1 MERKPELLTPIAF
14 ISGQDRFE
22 LSSKT
27 QCNLQGLP
35 GLMYNT
41 RLRKEFCS
49 SGAHSSLKSLK
60 QILTI
65 QKPGSSMTSN
75 ILRIT
80 TILFL
85 FTAFPGQPAWAQGER
100 GRRED
105 PFDREEMIRRFDA
118 DGDGELNSAERE
130 KMRDFILNS
139 LQERPEGNRPP
150 QPPQGAPGGRGA
162 GPGRQDLKVVARFDK
177 DGDGKLNDEER
188 AKARVYVKEQGSSNR
203 RRGRRPGGGGE
214 PRERNPGKPE
224 KLTPADV
231 KNYPGKSLYD
241 TSILR
246 TIFIEFPGEDWETEL
261 ADFYRTDVEMPVD
274 MTVDGKEYKGVG
286 VQFRGN
292 SSFFGVSAGQK
303 RSFNIRMEYGEY

>member
-1 MERKPELLTPIAF
+1 
-14 ISGQDRFE
+14 
-22 LSSKT
+22 
-27 QCNLQGLP
+27 
-35 GLMYNT
+35 
-41 RLRKEFCS
+41 
-49 SGAHSSLKSLK
+49 
-60 QILTI
+60 
-65 QKPGSSMTSN
+65 MTSN

-246 TIFIEFPGEDWETEL
+246 TIFIEFPGDDWETEL
-261 ADFYRTDVEMPVD
+261 ADFSLREGKGREARDAHHVWRDQVQN
-274 MTVDGKEYKGVG
+274 VGKEGETRKVTLSVVG
-286 VQFRGN
+286 TEPLTTEMKVGTLYLLGRD
-292 SSFFGVSAGQK
+292 
-303 RSFNIRMEYGEY
+303 GEALKLDVLH